1 MKKAI
6 LFLCVIFYT
15 FCMSGL
21 AQNLQRIEYGKSSV
35 GFRSDVETDFSR
47 PSREQAVMGR
57 MIQVNVWYPAI
68 LKSEQVFTI
77 KNYIEL
83 EGKEDQ
89 KNISKAQ
96 NDSTSLH
103 FLNNLIKGGADSLML
118 VSFFKEQNKTK
129 AFHKATFLKKEYPVV
144 LMMHGSAFQYLLLGQ
159 FLASHGIVVIHV
171 PYKGYLQNQFDV
183 NTVGYGDPNQR
194 YRICFVFN
202 N

>member
-47 PSREQAVMGR
+47 PSREQAVMGW

-68 LKSEQVFTI
+68 LKSEPVFTF

-103 FLNNLIKGGADSLML
+103 F
-118 VSFFKEQNKTK
+118 FK
-129 AFHKATFLKKEYPVV
+129 
-144 LMMHGSAFQYLLLGQ
+144 
-159 FLASHGIVVIHV
+159 
-171 PYKGYLQNQFDV
+171 
-183 NTVGYGDPNQR
+183 
-194 YRICFVFN
+194 
-202 N
+202 